1 MRNFGL
7 LLLGSAICT
16 LGHAAPAWAQAN
28 PGGSA
33 GPEALAISGAQ
44 TDSDTFG
51 AIVVT
56 AQRRE
61 ENLQD
66 VPIAATAYRGDQLQ
80 SKAVSA
86 VADLQFAAPSLS
98 VTDAGETQSVNI
110 RGIGIASNSPNVS
123 NGVATYIDGLFQPPI
138 VTSIPF
144 YDIATIEVLRGPQGT
159 LVGNNSTGGAIFIN
173 SQNPDVGAVEGYA
186 QASYG
191 NYNQYEVEGAVNLPI
206 SDTLAVR
213 AAGIYRDRDSYYTD
227 VGPFDNDAGKLEE
240 LGARLGVLWEPGAFR
255 ALLKLQWHEQ
265 DTGGYAYRPAPGTD
279 FAPYR
284 LGDIRTLSYDNE
296 TAKVERAFLASLEL
310 RHEFASGLTLRSLS
324 GYQYKRNTYLADTDA
339 SQAPPGAGGGQA
351 TDYFAGEKQYSQE
364 INIISPTYGDFDW
377 IIGGYY
383 QHNDIVVDIDNFAPA
398 PPVLINPRNSRD
410 IYGIFGQGNYQ
421 FTSALEFQLGLR
433 YSHYKASGTG
443 GVWLGRDF
451 PGFPPGGIMLA
462 DISGSHTDARV
473 TGKAALNWTVDDD
486 HLIYGFVARGYKPGG
501 FESPTAE
508 FDPETVWNY
517 EIGWKGSLADNRVRL
532 QLAAFYNDFKNMQ
545 FDILN
550 PDTGNTGIANI
561 GSATIKGI
569 EGQVQARFG
578 GLGIDGGFGYL
589 DSKLSSLTFVNVREL
604 PPGQL
609 GPQCPAGTASNPPA
623 CFDYDPYIITT
634 DGGPNLYSPEWTYNA
649 GIEYRADL
657 NGRTTLTPRI
667 NYGYV
672 GRRYD
677 YLAYRP
683 NDLIESR
690 GLLSALLTLE
700 IDDWMIQGYA
710 TNLTNKEYVVGRSG
724 NNEFYGAP
732 REYGVRVGVRF

>member
-1 MRNFGL
+1 MRSFGL
-7 LLLGSAICT
+7 LLLGSAACA
-16 LGHAAPAWAQAN
+16 LGHSAPAWAQAN
-28 PGGSA
+28 PGAASGPQAPA
-33 GPEALAISGAQ
+33 GTGPQPEP
-44 TDSDTFG
+44 DTFG
-51 AIVVT
+51 AIIVT

-66 VPIAATAYRGDQLQ
+66 VAIAATAYQGDQLQ
-80 SKAVSA
+80 AKAIDS

-191 NYNQYEVEGAVNLPI
+191 NYNRYEAEGAVNLPI

-213 AAGIYRDRDSYYTD
+213 AAGISRSRNSYYKD
-227 VGPFDNDAGKLEE
+227 VGPYANDAGKLEE
-240 LGARLGVLWEPGAFR
+240 MGARIGALWEPGAFR

-279 FAPYR
+279 FAPFR

-310 RHEFASGLTLRSLS
+310 RYEFAGGLTLRSLS
-324 GYQYKRNTYLADTDA
+324 GYQYKRNAYLADTDA
-339 SQAPPGAGGGQA
+339 SQAPPEAGGGQA

-364 INIISPTYGDFDW
+364 INIISPTARDFDW
-377 IIGGYY
+377 ILGGYY
-383 QHNDIVVDIDNFAPA
+383 QHNDITVDNANFSPP
-398 PPVLINPRNSRD
+398 PPVLINPRNTRNV
-410 IYGIFGQGNYQ
+410 YGVFAQGNYR
-421 FTSALEFQLGLR
+421 FTNALEFQLGLR
-433 YSHYKASGTG
+433 YSHSEASGTG
-443 GVWLGRDF
+443 GVWLGRGLV
-451 PGFPPGGIMLA
+451 GFPPDGILLA
-462 DISGSHTDARV
+462 DLSGSHEDGRV
-473 TGKAALNWTVDDD
+473 TGKAALNWTVADD

-501 FESPTAE
+501 FESPTSE

-532 QLAAFYNDFKNMQ
+532 QLAAFYNDFKDLQ
-545 FDILN
+545 FDVIQ
-550 PDTGNTGIANI
+550 PATGTSGVRNV

-569 EGQVQARFG
+569 EGQIQARFG
-578 GLGIDGGFGYL
+578 GFGIDGGFGYL
-589 DSKLSSLTFVNVREL
+589 DTELSSLTFVDARAL

-609 GPQCPAGTASNPPA
+609 GPQCAAGSPSNPPL

-634 DGGPNLYSPEWTYNA
+634 DGGPNLYSPKWTYNV
-649 GIEYRADL
+649 GVEYSADL
-657 NGRTTLTPRI
+657 PGGVTLTPRL

-672 GRRYD
+672 GSRYD
-677 YLAYRP
+677 YLAYGP
-683 NDLIESR
+683 YDLIQSR
-690 GLLSALLTLE
+690 GLLSALVTLE
-700 IDDWMIQGYA
+700 FQEWKIEGFA
-710 TNLTNKEYVVGRSG
+710 TNLADKEYVVGRSD

-732 REYGVRVGVRF
+732 REYGVRVGVTF

>member
-1 MRNFGL
+1 MNGVRCV
-7 LLLGSAICT
+7 LLGSAACLAI
-16 LGHAAPAWAQAN
+16 GAAPAQAQAT
-28 PGGSA
+28 SA
-33 GPEALAISGAQ
+33 NETAQETPSETDAQ
-44 TDSDTFG
+44 TAPDALN

-66 VPIAATAYRGDQLQ
+66 VPIAATAFAGDELEG
-80 SKAVSA
+80 KAIAAVS
-86 VADLQFAAPSLS
+86 DLQFAAPSLS

-173 SQNPDVGAVEGYA
+173 SQNPDPGAIEGYA
-186 QASYG
+186 QVGYG
-191 NYNQYEVEGAVNLPI
+191 NYNAYEAEGAVNLPI

-213 AAGIYRDRDSYYTD
+213 AAGIYRDRDSYYD
-227 VGPFDNDAGKLEE
+227 DIGPFDNDAGKLEE
-240 LGARLGVLWEPGAFR
+240 LGARLGAMWEPGAFR

-265 DTGGYAYRPAPGTD
+265 DTGGYVYRPAPGTD
-279 FAPYR
+279 FAPFR
-284 LGDIRTLSYDNE
+284 VGDIRTLSYDNE

-310 RHEFASGLTLRSLS
+310 RYELASGLTLRSLS
-324 GYQYKRNTYLADTDA
+324 CYQYKRNTYLADTDA
-339 SQAPPGAGGGQA
+339 SQAPPALGGGQA

-364 INIISPTYGDFDW
+364 INIISPTTGDFDW
-377 IIGGYY
+377 IVGAYY
-383 QHNDIVVDIDNFAPA
+383 QHNDIVVDIDNFS
-398 PPVLINPRNSRD
+398 PPPSVLINPRNSRD
-410 IYGIFGQGNYQ
+410 IYGVFAQGNYQ
-421 FTSALEFQLGLR
+421 LTSELELQLGAR
-433 YSHYKASGTG
+433 YSHFDASGTG
-443 GVWLGRDF
+443 GVWLGRGMV
-451 PGFPPGGIMLA
+451 GFPPDGILLA
-462 DISGSHTDARV
+462 NLSGSHADGRV
-473 TGKAALNWTVDDD
+473 TGKAALNWSLGDD

-501 FESPTAE
+501 FETPTSE

-517 EIGWKGSLADNRVRL
+517 EIGWKGSVADNRVRL
-532 QLAAFYNDFKNMQ
+532 QLAAFYNDFKNLQ
-545 FDILN
+545 FDVIE
-550 PDTGNTGIANI
+550 PATGTSGVRNV

-578 GLGIDGGFGYL
+578 GFGIDGGFGYL
-589 DSKLSSLTFVNVREL
+589 DSNLSSLTFVNARQL

-609 GPQCPAGTASNPPA
+609 GPQCPSGTAPNPPI
-623 CFDYDPYIITT
+623 CFDYGPYIMTT
-634 DGGPNLYSPEWTYNA
+634 SGGPNLYSPKWTYNL
-649 GIEYRADL
+649 GVEYRAIVND
-657 NGRTTLTPRI
+657 RISVTPRL

-677 YLAYRP
+677 YLAYAP
-683 NDLIESR
+683 TDLIESR
-690 GLLSALLTLE
+690 GLLSALVTLE
-700 IDDWMIQGYA
+700 VDDWKVEGYA
-710 TNLTNKEYVVGRSG
+710 TNLTDKEYVVGRSG